1 MSKNRTAL
9 HLTALETEQLLNMLR
24 NGYGDGDYLEW
35 LRDASGRRY
44 GVNLA
49 ALNRGWCKLD
59 KHLNQQH

>member
-1 MSKNRTAL
+1 
-9 HLTALETEQLLNMLR
+9 MLR